1 MSTEIIPSAAADGA
15 PRVDPEGA
23 VLVPDHVLAEA
34 LGYAHARSI
43 RVLIK
48 RHLPMLETLGSLH
61 RRDALI
67 TAGKGAR
74 HTVTVFDLNEAQA
87 DYLILAA
94 QTKRADIERAKVAE
108 LRGMFRRGALVARDA
123 AAEAELVA
131 IADRHAE
138 RMSDAAA
145 MKNASRIMRAGRRK
159 LPAWVR
165 GKQFEVMEARREAAS
180 NDLGDISDPF

>member
-1 MSTEIIPSAAADGA
+1 MSTEVIPYAAADGA
-15 PRVDPEGA
+15 LKVEPEA
-23 VLVPDHVLAEA
+23 PVLVPDHVLADA

-67 TAGKGAR
+67 TAGKGAQ
-74 HTVTVFDLNEAQA
+74 HTVTVFDLNEAQT

-94 QTKRADIERAKVAE
+94 QTKRANIERAKVAE

-131 IADRHAE
+131 IAERHAE

-145 MKNASRIMRAGRRK
+145 MRNASRIMRAGRRK

-165 GKQFEVMEARREAAS
+165 AKQFEAMEARRAAAGD
-180 NDLGDISDPF
+180 DLGDINDPF